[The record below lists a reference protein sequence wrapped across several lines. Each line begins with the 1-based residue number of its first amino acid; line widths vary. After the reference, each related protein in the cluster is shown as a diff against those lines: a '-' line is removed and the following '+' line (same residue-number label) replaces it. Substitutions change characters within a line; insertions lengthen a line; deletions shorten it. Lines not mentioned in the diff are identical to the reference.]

1 MKKNLRS
8 VLLLI
13 CAVSSLVFSVVSCE
27 LFFGDDNELTPVPG
41 EPPEPTYI
49 YPPENGTAQSR
60 TPTFIWNHYRDEL
73 VLNYKFFLFYTES
86 NFFMEIEYDS
96 TLTFPD
102 TLDALTEYSWRIL
115 VVTEYD
121 EYVQGPKWIFTT
133 GTGFNNPPLV
143 PYDPDPAD
151 GSSSNPLYAT
161 LSWDCRDLDG
171 DNLTYDVWLDT
182 FDADSVL
189 VGNDLTIKTVDP
201 GDLEPDRRYLWK
213 VVAFDSHGDST
224 AGPWW
229 AFKTVTASNK
239 PPVEPW
245 GPYPPDNAANV
256 SLDVTLDWSCSDPE
270 DDPITYDV
278 AMGPAGHTLTVIGSD
293 LTESSFDVTGLDPLT
308 EYEWNV
314 LATDDHY
321 HTTPGP
327 IWSFTTGDGT
337 SSDVFAALNLGRSI
351 TYDGTI
357 RRNDYIFARFDSLYA
372 PGDPINPLQPAAVS
386 CNTFDL
392 IWQEG
397 MKEYAYTDYVA
408 GYFLN
413 PGATYTFFVTEGDG
427 VPALTTDPI
436 VFPVCQPYI
445 TSPEPF
451 SYVSMSGFDL
461 EWHTFCSGT
470 IDITIMDLNA
480 DSTGVYITTE
490 NDGFYTFTADD
501 LSVIDPGAYQLQ
513 IVLIHEN
520 RQAITAVGYD
530 PRSWVWARVLS
541 TQIVYRQ

>member
-1 MKKNLRS
+1 MKRIIRS
-8 VLLLI
+8 GFLLI
-13 CAVSSLVFSVVSCE
+13 FTAFSLAFLVVSCTTSDESGLIHE
-27 LFFGDDNELTPVPG
+27 LGPA
-41 EPPEPTYI
+41 PTYV
-49 YPPENGTAQSR
+49 YPPNNGTAQSL
-60 TPTFIWNHYRDEL
+60 TPTFIWNQYREKAWSYYKLTL
-73 VLNYKFFLFYTES
+73 VLSTSEHFIAT
-86 NFFMEIEYDS
+86 IYDS
-96 TLTFPD
+96 IFTFPD
-102 TLDALTEYSWRIL
+102 TLDALTEYKWWVIVYASG
-115 VVTEYD
+115 TEYKA
-121 EYVQGPKWIFTT
+121 GPSWTFTT
-133 GTGFNNPPLV
+133 GTGYNNPPLA
-143 PYDPDPAD
+143 PYDPDPSD

-161 LSWDCRDLDG
+161 LSWDCMDLDG
-171 DNLTYDVWLDT
+171 DNLTYDVWIDT
-182 FDADSVL
+182 YDTDSAL
-189 VGNDLTIKTVDP
+189 IASGITERTVDP
-201 GDLEPDRRYLWK
+201 GGLDPDRRYDWK

-245 GPYPPDNAANV
+245 GPYPPDDATNV

-270 DDPITYDV
+270 SDPITYDV

-314 LATDDHY
+314 LATDDH
-321 HTTPGP
+321 HQTTPGP

-337 SSDVFAALNLGRSI
+337 ASDVFAVLNLGRSI

-372 PGDPINPLQPAAVS
+372 PDGPINPLQPAAVS

-397 MKEYAYTDYVA
+397 TKEYAYTDYVA

-413 PGATYTFFVTEGDG
+413 PGTPYTFSVTEGDG

-436 VFPVCQPYI
+436 VFPACQPYI
-445 TSPEPF
+445 TSPAPF

-490 NDGFYTFTADD
+490 DDGFYAFTADD
-501 LSVIDPGAYQLQ
+501 LSVIDPGAYQLM

-520 RQAITAVGYD
+520 RNAITAVGYD
-530 PRSWVWARVLS
+530 PRSWVMARVLS